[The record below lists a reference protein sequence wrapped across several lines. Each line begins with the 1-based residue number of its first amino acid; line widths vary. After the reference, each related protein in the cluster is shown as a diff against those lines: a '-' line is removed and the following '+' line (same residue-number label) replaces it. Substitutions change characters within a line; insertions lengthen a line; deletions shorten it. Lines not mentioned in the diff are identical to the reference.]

1 MDESFEV
8 RCDGECLLNEDT
20 IDLLEKKKLINES
33 LFGVVA
39 KKEQFLVEERNE
51 DQHQELICKTS
62 IEVVEPYV
70 LKL

>member
-51 DQHQELICKTS
+51 DQHQELICKTL